1 MKQKTPGE
9 DRKADHGKTD
19 HGERVQKIELLWSGE
34 DSAEWQVT
42 IGTVVYK
49 PRNPKKGKG
58 HNLLCRELNMIIEA
72 AQEDYLQA
80 QQDGDAAAKAEA
92 ERIIDQA
99 SADRQ
104 RFGC

>member
-19 HGERVQKIELLWSGE
+19 HGDRVQKIELLWSGE

-49 PRNPKKGKG
+49 PRNPKKGHK
-58 HNLLCRELNMIIEA
+58 LLCEELNMIIQA
-72 AQEDYLQA
+72 AQDDYLQA
-80 QQDGDAAAKAEA
+80 QQDGDAAAQADA